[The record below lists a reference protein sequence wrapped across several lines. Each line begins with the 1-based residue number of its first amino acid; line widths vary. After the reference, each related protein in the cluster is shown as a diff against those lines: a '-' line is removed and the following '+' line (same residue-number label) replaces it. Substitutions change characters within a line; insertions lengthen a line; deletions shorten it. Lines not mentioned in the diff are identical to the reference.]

1 VKHTTDKVRERMDGK
16 VATAP
21 SVQQM
26 ARVNAVMDETV
37 ERIRT
42 ETGAQL
48 VEVYIEVRYRSG
60 VGQFRRFS

>member
-1 VKHTTDKVRERMDGK
+1 MDGK